1 MKKAIFYV
9 LILMFLY
16 LCCIVGNILIYDLK
30 KINEYGKGYLIGK
43 MILLI
48 AFGFLIL
55 KTNPFRNKISDKNK

>member
-16 LCCIVGNILIYDLK
+16 LCFIVGNILTYDLK
-30 KINEYGKGYLIGK
+30 NLNEYGKGYLIGK

-48 AFGFLIL
+48 AFGFIIY
-55 KTNPFRNKISDKNK
+55 KTNPFRNKISDKNR

>member
-16 LCCIVGNILIYDLK
+16 LCCIVGNILFYDLK

-43 MILLI
+43 IILLI
-48 AFGFLIL
+48 AFGFLIY